1 VPGRVSRVHRDVG
14 KGSVERQSRVSES
27 RHLRSI
33 IGGQSWTIAAMQ
45 GQSTGQ
51 GLVSWMQ
58 QRHAQPSFDLRR
70 ADCLAGP
77 GCGGGAAANGQHAAF
92 ARMHRLAERAPFG
105 APPS

>member
-1 VPGRVSRVHRDVG
+1 MPGRVSRVHRDVG